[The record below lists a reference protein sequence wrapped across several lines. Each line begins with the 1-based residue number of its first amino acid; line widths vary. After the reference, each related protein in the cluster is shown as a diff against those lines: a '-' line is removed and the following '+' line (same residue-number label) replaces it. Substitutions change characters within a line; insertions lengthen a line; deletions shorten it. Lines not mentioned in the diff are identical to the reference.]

1 MSADP
6 TWWLY
11 LLACADGRTYAGIA
25 LDVDARFQQH
35 MAGKASKFTRSN
47 KPIGILGVQ
56 AFATK
61 GEALSAELALKNL
74 SKPDKL
80 EWARRWPWQAIAP

>member
-1 MSADP
+1 MSDDV

-35 MAGKASKFTRSN
+35 VAGKAAKFTRSN
-47 KPIGILGVQ
+47 KPLRILGVQ
-56 AFATK
+56 GFATK
-61 GEALSAELALKNL
+61 GEALRAELALKSL
-74 SKPDKL
+74 PQPEKL
-80 EWARRWPWQAIAP
+80 EWARRRPRQAG